1 MDIKISVILPV
12 YNVAAYIGDCIQ
24 SLRTQ
29 TLDGLEFIF
38 VDDCSTDGTMR
49 AVEAFAAED
58 SRVRIIRFRENQG
71 PGAAR
76 NAGIEAAK
84 GRYLSFVDPDD
95 WIAPD
100 FYARLYAKAESSQC
114 DIIKGRTIGLSGS
127 NGVKDPW
134 WENMNRR
141 MREKL
146 SRNVPLFCAGCY
158 DHFSALYSAALFSN
172 GSVRYGLARKSEDL
186 TFLLKASFH
195 TDSIAFEDGAVY
207 YYRISREMS
216 ATQVFSAKRI
226 GYEMESLAEK
236 IDFLLG
242 KEWNDYSYQYI
253 ARRTQVIVDNYCAF
267 ACLSMAPKSADE
279 AFAQEILPI
288 IRRVPEYEK
297 LSAFSKELYAL
308 LKHGF
313 PIPARCKDTER
324 FHFDRIVRWTD
335 FLISTPSEREQCT
348 GVFITAILQT
358 AVDRA
363 NGQRR
368 NLRNKAFYT
377 MLRKQLN
384 RLDRGYRSVVISY
397 IPFAFVRFAFQ
408 AMADRFAAMYGG
420 RKQRNGR
427 G

>member
-207 YYRISREMS
+207 YYRPQPRCFRQSGSAMRWNRWRKKSIFSSERNGTITVISISPDAPR
-216 ATQVFSAKRI
+216 
-226 GYEMESLAEK
+226 SLWT
-236 IDFLLG
+236 ITVLLP
-242 KEWNDYSYQYI
+242 
-253 ARRTQVIVDNYCAF
+253 
-267 ACLSMAPKSADE
+267 ACLWLPNPRTKRLRRKFFPSSAGFRNTKSCPR
-279 AFAQEILPI
+279 FQ
-288 IRRVPEYEK
+288 K
-297 LSAFSKELYAL
+297 NST
-308 LKHGF
+308 
-313 PIPARCKDTER
+313 RC
-324 FHFDRIVRWTD
+324 
-335 FLISTPSEREQCT
+335 
-348 GVFITAILQT
+348 
-358 AVDRA
+358 
-363 NGQRR
+363 
-368 NLRNKAFYT
+368 
-377 MLRKQLN
+377 
-384 RLDRGYRSVVISY
+384 
-397 IPFAFVRFAFQ
+397 
-408 AMADRFAAMYGG
+408 
-420 RKQRNGR
+420 
-427 G
+427 